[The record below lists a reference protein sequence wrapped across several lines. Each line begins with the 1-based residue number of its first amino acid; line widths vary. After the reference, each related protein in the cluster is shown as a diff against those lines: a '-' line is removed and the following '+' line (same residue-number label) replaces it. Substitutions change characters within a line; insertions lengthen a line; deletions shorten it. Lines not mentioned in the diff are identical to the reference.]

1 MDQRDDD
8 IHFDFFDEPAKAEVP
23 ESPRARLPQRA
34 GRAAGGGGGG
44 APATPARPFAPLVRL
59 LLLVFF
65 VIFLV
70 LVFAL
75 LIQSCA
81 GQSRHSAYA
90 SYMDKVTA
98 IAHQSTE
105 NGKATENALTSSTLS
120 IAGIV
125 KQLQGVAAQEQQN
138 VDAAQKLVAPG
149 RLRTEQAN
157 LIEALQLRVSGVSG
171 LAAAFLQ
178 LEGAKGS
185 AVSTQAN
192 LLTQEADRLLASD
205 VVWADLFLSPAQNQL
220 KSDGVHD
227 VAPPASQFLASPDQ
241 FVTDDDMTKIVN
253 RLLNTGPPGGT
264 CDPTALHGTDLVSVA
279 ALPNGAGGSSETL
292 QPDPTLNTVTTSSS
306 LIFQVTIHDGGNY
319 QEVRIPIQLTI
330 DRPAAQGGAIT
341 KTQHVQLID
350 PDSDQ
355 SVVFSDLGQ
364 VPFASQTK
372 VTVVVGKVHCETNTA
387 NNSATYD
394 VIFSLP
400 S

>member
-8 IHFDFFDEPAKAEVP
+8 IHFDFFDEPAAAETP
-23 ESPRARLPQRA
+23 EGPRARLPQRA
-34 GRAAGGGGGG
+34 GRPPGGGGGG
-44 APATPARPFAPLVRL
+44 EHAIPARPFAPLVRL

-70 LVFAL
+70 LVFSL

-90 SYMDKVTA
+90 SYIDKVTA
-98 IAHQSTE
+98 IARQSTD
-105 NGKATENALTSSTLS
+105 NGKETENALTSNTLS
-120 IAGIV
+120 IPAIV
-125 KQLQGVAAQEQQN
+125 KALNGVAQQEQQN

-171 LAAAFLQ
+171 LAAAFQQ
-178 LEGAKGS
+178 LEGSKGS
-185 AVSTQAN
+185 VSAQAN
-192 LLTQEADRLLASD
+192 LLTQQADRLLASD
-205 VVWADLFLSPAQNQL
+205 VVWADLFFIPVQNQL
-220 KSDGVHD
+220 KADGVHD
-227 VAPPASQFLASPDQ
+227 VAPPSSQFLASPDQ
-241 FVTDDDMTKIVN
+241 YVTVDDMVKIVN

-279 ALPNGAGGSSETL
+279 ALPNGAGGTSETL
-292 QPDPTLNTVTTSSS
+292 QIGTLNTVTTSSS
-306 LIFQVTIHDGGNY
+306 LIVQVTIHDGGNY
-319 QEVRIPIQLTI
+319 QEVRIPVQLTI
-330 DRPAAQGGAIT
+330 DRPAAQGGTIA

-350 PDSDQ
+350 PDSDAT
-355 SVVFSDLGQ
+355 VVFSNLGN
-364 VPFASQTK
+364 VPFTSPTK
-372 VTVVVGKVHCETNTA
+372 LTVTVGKVHCETNTL
-387 NNSATYD
+387 NNSATYN